1 MAQTAQPTVSAE
13 LSVRRGREAVE
24 FYKAAFGAVELYR
37 VGDDQIV
44 AQLSVDG
51 AEFWV
56 ADESPAHFNFS
67 QCEAGCFIRSL
78 FEEDQ
83 MLQCR
88 AVREYRANLQ
98 KFFLILNHQRA
109 GAGIF

>member
-1 MAQTAQPTVSAE
+1 MREHHALGFARGAGGINDRRQVIRFDQVG
-13 LSVRRGREAVE
+13 SVVDKVG
-24 FYKAAFGAVELYR
+24 FAFLNCA
-37 VGDDQIV
+37 
-44 AQLSVDG
+44 
-51 AEFWV
+51 
-56 ADESPAHFNFS
+56 PARFNFS

-88 AVREYRANLQ
+88 AVREYRANL
-98 KFFLILNHQRA
+98 KKSFLILNHQRA